1 MSVEITLTLQ
11 GERRQTGVDRD
22 HTDATERERERERER
37 EETDSSRE
45 KKHWRYCRKRQDRH
59 VLVETIL

>member
-22 HTDATERERERERER
+22 HTDATERER

>member
-22 HTDATERERERERER
+22 HTDATERERERER